1 MVRRFGKNTMG
12 TYIIP
17 LGTLTVEETKA
28 PTGFTKDG
36 AVVSSAATGA
46 TLTGTNNVYSFQL
59 S

>member
-1 MVRRFGKNTMG
+1 MG

-46 TLTGTNNVYSFQL
+46 TLTGTNNVYL
-59 S
+59 ST